1 MKMFLRILSAERLKL
16 SGSYIW
22 LLVPASPAAAVL
34 VGLFAS
40 SPAGGKPDWT
50 ILLTVMSM
58 LHAALFLPIL
68 SGLYTAMLCRHEHLD
83 GGWKALLVLPVS
95 RTAVYL
101 AKFTMAAVL
110 LAVTQVLFAAA
121 VIGTGVFRGIGAPVP
136 WEMILGA
143 CAASWTACLPL
154 AALQLAVSQAWSSF
168 AAPLALNVS
177 FTVPNILIANSATYG
192 PYYPWVQPLLAMIP
206 HGQAGDGAFNLPLE
220 SLLIVVLGSFVL
232 FLAAGLLS
240 FRRKAV

>member
-16 SGSYIW
+16 SGSHIW
-22 LLVPASPAAAVL
+22 LLVLASPAAAVL
-34 VGLFAS
+34 IGLFAAT
-40 SPAGGKPDWT
+40 PAGGKPDWT

-68 SGLYTAMLCRHEHLD
+68 SGLYAAMLCRHEHLD
-83 GGWKALLVLPVS
+83 GGWKALLALPVS

-101 AKFTMAAVL
+101 AKFAVAALL
-110 LAVTQVLFAAA
+110 LAATQAVFMAA
-121 VIGTGVFRGIGAPVP
+121 VIGTGLFRGIGTPIP
-136 WEMILGA
+136 WELLLRSIST
-143 CAASWTACLPL
+143 SWVACLPL
-154 AALQLAVSQAWSSF
+154 AALQMAVSQAWSSF

-177 FTVPNILIANSATYG
+177 FTLPNILIANSATYG

-206 HGQAGDGAFNLPLE
+206 HGQADYGAFNLPLE
-220 SLLIVVLGSFVL
+220 SLLIVVLGSFVV